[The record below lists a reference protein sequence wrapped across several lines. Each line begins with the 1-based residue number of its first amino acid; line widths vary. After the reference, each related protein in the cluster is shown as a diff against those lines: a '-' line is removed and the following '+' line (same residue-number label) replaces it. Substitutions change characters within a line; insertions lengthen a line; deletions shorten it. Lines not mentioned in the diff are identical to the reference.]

1 MNSISRMI
9 AWRYITR
16 STHDGSISTM
26 AIISFLGIFVGSFSL
41 ALVTAIMHGFDI
53 ETQKKMQGIHA
64 QATIHAYD
72 ASIDSAAFIPVLM
85 REFPEIIG
93 SSPSS
98 TAHALIQ
105 ANGRDNSTSPTLVV
119 LKAIDPHHESLVS
132 TLHEKITCGSLKNVV
147 GNAIIIGARL
157 AETLHIHV
165 GDTIQLLYSDGTHR
179 HRTVTFKEHE
189 ATVKG
194 ILNTGIDE
202 FDTTVALCSFS
213 LFDDLFPDIGI
224 KEIQIKLAPH
234 VNEQTLFNHIKNR
247 FDLGVYSWKDMYP
260 AIVSALKLEKYVSF
274 FVLALI
280 SLVASMNIISLL
292 FMIIADKKSDIAIL
306 KAMGARNK
314 DITRIFLFLGIMITF
329 TATFFGIFCAT
340 LISWLLEHYPFIEL
354 PDAYYVSHL
363 PARMAWYIPCL
374 VLFLS
379 IIMCTLAIYI
389 PIKKIK
395 SLSIAQ
401 TLRFE
406 G

>member
-1 MNSISRMI
+1 MHSISRMI
-9 AWRYITR
+9 AWRYIIR

-41 ALVTAIMHGFDI
+41 ALVTAIMHGFEI

-72 ASIDSAAFIPVLM
+72 EPIDSAALIPVLM
-85 REFPEIIG
+85 REFPEIVACSA
-93 SSPSS
+93 SSSAHALLQVHNHDSS
-98 TAHALIQ
+98 TA
-105 ANGRDNSTSPTLVV
+105 PTLLL
-119 LKAIDPHHESLVS
+119 LKAIDPKSEQLVT
-132 TLHEKITCGSLKNVV
+132 TLQEKLLFGSLQNVA
-147 GNAIIIGARL
+147 GNAIIIGSRL
-157 AETLHIHV
+157 AETFHLHV
-165 GDTIQLLYSDGTHR
+165 GDTIELLYSDGTHR
-179 HRTVTFKEHE
+179 QRSIIFKEHD
-189 ATVKG
+189 AIIKG
-194 ILNTGIDE
+194 FLKTGIDE
-202 FDTTVALCSFS
+202 FDTTIALCSFE
-213 LFDDLFPDIGI
+213 LFDVLFPDIGI

-234 VNEQTLFNHIKNR
+234 IDEQELFTRIKNR
-247 FDLGVYSWKDMYP
+247 FDLGVYSWKDLYP

-306 KAMGARNK
+306 KAMGARNS
-314 DITRIFLFLGIMITF
+314 DITHIFLFLGAAITI
-329 TATFFGIFCAT
+329 TATLFGIFCAT
-340 LISWLLEHYPFIEL
+340 VISWLLEHYPFIEL

-363 PARMAWYIPCL
+363 PAHMTWYIPCL
-374 VLFLS
+374 VLLLS
-379 IIMCTLAIYI
+379 VIMCTLAIYV

-395 SLSIAQ
+395 SFSIAQ